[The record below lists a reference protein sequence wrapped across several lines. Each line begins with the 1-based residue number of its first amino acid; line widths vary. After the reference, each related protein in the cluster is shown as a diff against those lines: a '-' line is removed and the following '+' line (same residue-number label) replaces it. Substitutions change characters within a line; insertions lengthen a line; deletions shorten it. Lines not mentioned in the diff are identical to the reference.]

1 MPRPPRNARA
11 DSVRGPAPREQED
24 FGLDTD
30 NWLRA
35 YRRSVRSHPS
45 IESALAYF
53 KRIFDDA
60 PAPYLITNL
69 NLVVTDANNA
79 AQQML
84 RRSLVILKE
93 KPLLV
98 IVAREDRRALRGMAS
113 ELVSGQAGI
122 IRPLRIQPYRRE
134 SVDIVVSASV
144 CRDGNSVPECIFWI
158 FLHPLERLNEDIL

>member
-1 MPRPPRNARA
+1 MPRPPRNAQA
-11 DSVRGPAPREQED
+11 DSVRGPASTEQED

-35 YRRSVRSHPS
+35 YRKSVRSHPS

-84 RRSLVILKE
+84 RRPLAILKE

-113 ELVSGQAGI
+113 ELVGGQAGI
-122 IRPLRIQPYRRE
+122 VRPLRIQPYRRDAL
-134 SVDIVVSASV
+134 DIVVSASV
-144 CRDGNSVPECIFWI
+144 CRDGNAVPVCIFWI
-158 FLHPLERLNEDIL
+158 FLHALERLNEDLL

>member
-122 IRPLRIQPYRRE
+122 IRPLRIQPYRRG

>member
-1 MPRPPRNARA
+1 LPRPPRNARA